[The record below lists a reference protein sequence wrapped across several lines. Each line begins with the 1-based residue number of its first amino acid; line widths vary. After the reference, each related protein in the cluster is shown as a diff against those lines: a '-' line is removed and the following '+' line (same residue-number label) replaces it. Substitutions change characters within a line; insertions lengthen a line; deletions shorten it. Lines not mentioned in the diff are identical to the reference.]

1 MRAVRLREF
10 GPPGV
15 MRWEDVPAPERREDE
30 VTVAVEAFGVNF
42 ADTMV
47 RRGEYRR
54 DQPLSFA
61 PGFEVVGRVVE
72 APAGGPPPGTRVGVF
87 TNDGGGYA
95 ETIVAPRAQV
105 CVVPE
110 DIPAT
115 LAAAL
120 LIQGVTGWYTVHY
133 FGRIRPGEWVLVHG
147 AAGGLGALVVELVA
161 AAGAR
166 AIGAAS
172 SDEKREIARRH
183 GAEATVAS
191 DPETVAAEVRELT
204 GRGCDVVIDG
214 IGGPLFA
221 PSMRALAHAGRYL
234 VVGSASQQPAMLD
247 VRALLPRGQSVI
259 GVLVA
264 RVTER
269 EPGEPQG
276 AFDQILALHRAGKL
290 APDITVIGPDDVVAA
305 HERIEAREHVGKVVV
320 DLAGGAP

>member
-1 MRAVRLREF
+1 V
-10 GPPGV
+10 
-15 MRWEDVPAPERREDE
+15 PERGPGE

-54 DQPLSFA
+54 DQPLSFT

-72 APAGGPPPGTRVGVF
+72 APDGDLSPGTRVGVF

-95 ETIVAPRAQV
+95 ETIVAPRDQI
-105 CVVPE
+105 CVVP
-110 DIPAT
+110 DDVPAT
-115 LAAAL
+115 VAAAL
-120 LIQGVTGWYTVHY
+120 LIQGVTGWYAVHR
-133 FGRIRPGEWVLVHG
+133 FGRVGPGEWVLVLG
-147 AAGGLGALVVELVA
+147 ASGGLGALCVELVT
-161 AAGAR
+161 AAGGR

-172 SDEKREIARRH
+172 SEEKRDVATRH

-191 DPETVAAEVRELT
+191 DADTLAAEVRELT

-221 PSMRALAHAGRYL
+221 PSLRALGHSGRYL

-247 VRALLPRGQSVI
+247 VRALMPRGQAVI

-269 EPGEPQG
+269 DPAEPQG
-276 AFDQILALHRAGKL
+276 AFDQIVALWRAGRL
-290 APDITVIGPDDVVAA
+290 APDVNVIGPDDVVAA
-305 HERIEAREHVGKVVV
+305 HERIEARAHIGKVVV
-320 DLAGGAP
+320 DLS